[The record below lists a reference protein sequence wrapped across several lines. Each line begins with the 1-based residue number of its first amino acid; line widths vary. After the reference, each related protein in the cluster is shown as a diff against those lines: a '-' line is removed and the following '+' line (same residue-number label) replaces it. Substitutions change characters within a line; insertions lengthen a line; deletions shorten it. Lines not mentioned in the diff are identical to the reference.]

1 MLRFLFPGLTASPNR
16 GETLFA
22 WATSEA
28 RAPHW
33 YVQGGVP
40 DTLDGRFRML
50 ATVTALVLVRLE
62 IAGDAGSAASAAVT
76 ERFAEVMES
85 EHRQLGLGDPKLG
98 RTVRRLVSALSRR
111 VDVWRAAV
119 ADESRWTNAV
129 RDSVFIDDAPAGSGL
144 DHIAAALR
152 ALWSRLESADAAALQ
167 EGAL

>member
-1 MLRFLFPGLTASPNR
+1 MLRFLFPGLTASPKR

-22 WATSEA
+22 WVTSEA

-33 YVQGGVP
+33 YGRGGVP

-62 IAGDAGSAASAAVT
+62 IAGDEGGAASAALT

-111 VDVWRAAV
+111 VDLWRGAV
-119 ADESRWTNAV
+119 ADEARWTDAV
-129 RDSVFIDDAPAGSGL
+129 RDSVFVDDGSGAGFA
-144 DHIAAALR
+144 HVAGPLR
-152 ALWSRLESADAAALQ
+152 SLWSRLEAAEAAALQ
-167 EGAL
+167 EGDL